1 MAIVLSAGEQSE
13 TLISLKLVGRN
24 MKLPRRKFLCIAAGA
39 AAPPSMS
46 RIASAVDYPTRP
58 AHLLV
63 GFQGGTASDVIARLI
78 GQWLSERLG
87 QQFVVENRPGAAGN
101 VAAEAVVRAAPD
113 GYTLLTVA
121 AVHSISETLYEHL
134 NFSFGRDIEPVAS
147 IVRTTLV
154 MEVNPSFPAKTV
166 PEFIAYAKDNPGK
179 IAMASPGI
187 GTIQHTAGELFRM
200 MTGIEMVHV
209 PYRGAPPA
217 LIDLIGGRVQ
227 VMFDV
232 AVSSIENIKAGKL
245 RPLAVTTATRLDALP
260 SVPAIADFVP
270 GYEASGWIGI
280 GAPKNTAADVVE
292 KLNNEVNSALAD
304 ANFKARLAD
313 LGGQPFASSPSEFGK
328 FIAGEIEKWAKVIK
342 FANIKPE

>member
-1 MAIVLSAGEQSE
+1 
-13 TLISLKLVGRN
+13 
-24 MKLPRRKFLCIAAGA
+24 
-39 AAPPSMS
+39 
-46 RIASAVDYPTRP
+46 
-58 AHLLV
+58 LLV
-63 GFQGGTASDVIARLI
+63 GFQGGTASDIIARLI

-87 QQFVVENRPGAAGN
+87 QQFVIENRPGAAGN
-101 VAAEAVVRAAPD
+101 VAAEAVVHAAPD

-121 AVHSISETLYEHL
+121 AVHSISETLYENL
-134 NFSFGRDIEPVAS
+134 NFKFGRDIAPVAS
-147 IVRTTLV
+147 VVRTTLV

-166 PEFIAYAKDNPGK
+166 PEFIGYAKDNPGK

-313 LGGQPFASSPSEFGK
+313 LGGQPFASSPAEFGK
-328 FIAGEIEKWAKVIK
+328 FIAGEIEKWAEVIK